1 MTPTSPPGLLDS
13 ARRVLVALIEIGHT
27 RLQLASTEVEE
38 ERLRIAELLIYAT
51 VSLFFLGVGL
61 VLASLLVVLLYWDDH
76 RELVLAG
83 ISGVFLLVGTVLA
96 LTWRRKA
103 RQKPK
108 LLATTVAELQRD
120 RDALRA
126 GVPRRS

>member
-1 MTPTSPPGLLDS
+1 MNPTNPPGLLDS
-13 ARRVLVALIEIGHT
+13 ARRVLVSLIEIGQT

-38 ERLRIAELLIYAT
+38 ERLRVAELLLYAT

-61 VLASLLVVLLYWDDH
+61 VLASLLVVLLFWDDH

-83 ISGVFLLVGTVLA
+83 ISGMFLVVGAILA
-96 LTWRRKA
+96 LTWRHKA
-103 RQKPK
+103 RHKPK

-126 GVPRRS
+126 GMPRRS

>member
-1 MTPTSPPGLLDS
+1 MTPTTPPGILDS
-13 ARRVLVALIEIGHT
+13 ARRVLVSLIEIGQT

-38 ERLRIAELLIYAT
+38 ERLRIAELLLYAT

-61 VLASLLVVLLYWDDH
+61 VLASMLVVLLYWDTH
-76 RELVLAG
+76 RELVMAG
-83 ISGVFLLVGTVLA
+83 LSGLFLLVGAGLA
-96 LTWRRKA
+96 ITWRYKA
-103 RQKPK
+103 KHKPK

-126 GVPRRS
+126 GMPRRS

>member
-1 MTPTSPPGLLDS
+1 MTPTSPPGVLDS

-76 RELVLAG
+76 REFVLAG
-83 ISGVFLLVGTVLA
+83 ISGVFLLVGAVLA

-103 RQKPK
+103 RHKPK

-120 RDALRA
+120 RDALSA
-126 GVPRRS
+126 GIARRS

>member
-1 MTPTSPPGLLDS
+1 M
-13 ARRVLVALIEIGHT
+13 LVSLIEIGQT

-38 ERLRIAELLIYAT
+38 ERLRVAELLLYAT

-61 VLASLLVVLLYWDDH
+61 VLASLLIVLLFWDNH

-83 ISGVFLLVGTVLA
+83 ISGVFLVIGAALA
-96 LTWRRKA
+96 LTWRHKA
-103 RQKPK
+103 RHKPK

-126 GVPRRS
+126 GIPRRS